1 MSRKPA
7 LFALPAFA
15 FVALALP
22 PRLAARAD
30 EPPCPI
36 ALKGGKA
43 GRACRLHGKV
53 KFVTAFPDYKIQMVS
68 AFPDVKVQMV
78 SAFPNQPGQ
87 WQVVDAFPD
96 FTVQVVSAFPDF
108 KVQVVDAFPGC
119 P

>member
-1 MSRKPA
+1 MKPA
-7 LFALPAFA
+7 LALAAFALFS
-15 FVALALP
+15 LALP
-22 PRLAARAD
+22 PRPAALADAA
-30 EPPCPI
+30 PCPI

-43 GRACRLHGKV
+43 GRACQLHGKV
-53 KFVTAFPDYKIQMVS
+53 KFVSAFADYKVQMVD

-78 SAFPNQPGQ
+78 SAFPDQPGQ

-108 KVQVVDAFPGC
+108 KVQVVSAFPGC